1 MSKNRSN
8 LPQIN
13 ESTATPPQVMDL
25 STNNPN
31 QQKAADINSQQKT
44 TDMVSHSS
52 VSKPDTK
59 ISDTMSRLRQRSRLR
74 NLQEEEN
81 KHQTIITKNLLSWTE
96 TSSLQPTL
104 SLNQSQRLTPHLP
117 HLWLKSTLRSQ
128 HTTVQTKAPAGETLQ
143 HNSKSVNQLKNA
155 TTRPQSLYKNE
166 DMQSRAPY
174 DNGCRET

>member
-81 KHQTIITKNLLSWTE
+81 KHQTNDAVLS
-96 TSSLQPTL
+96 
-104 SLNQSQRLTPHLP
+104 N
-117 HLWLKSTLRSQ
+117 
-128 HTTVQTKAPAGETLQ
+128 
-143 HNSKSVNQLKNA
+143 
-155 TTRPQSLYKNE
+155 
-166 DMQSRAPY
+166 DMKLVVPL
-174 DNGCRET
+174 E